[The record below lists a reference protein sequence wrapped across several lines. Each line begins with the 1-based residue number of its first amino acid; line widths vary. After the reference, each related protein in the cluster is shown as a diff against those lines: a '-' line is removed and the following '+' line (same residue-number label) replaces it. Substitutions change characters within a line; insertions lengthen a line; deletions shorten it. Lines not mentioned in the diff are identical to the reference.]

1 MRRAAIGLALITLA
15 GCASSPALHLAP
27 CTVADAPARCGTFEV
42 AESPT
47 SSRVLPLKVIVL
59 PATERN
65 VAPIF
70 VFGGGPGVPVT
81 PGAELEVK
89 LFAAER
95 RFHDTV
101 FVDERGAGGSAPL
114 VCPNAM
120 KAHEREMIEGDLFPA
135 SLVIDCRREL
145 EPKADLTH
153 YTFDDFTA
161 DVESLRKALGYER
174 IDIIA
179 LSAGTRAALTFLSHF
194 PSSVRSMLL
203 TGPVP
208 PENRIPLEFAR
219 DADAAMQILIRD
231 SASAFPSFESELAS
245 VRAWLGTHPMDIS
258 SAGYTIHMT
267 RGAFDEFLRTTMYTA
282 DRQALVP
289 LIVHLA
295 ATGEWQRIAPRFIN
309 YRRNFYDGLGIFLS
323 VTCPT
328 DVRYIKPGE
337 IHDDRVSRQVT
348 ACELWAPGLAPRVTV
363 ARTNVPVLIF
373 SGAIDPVTPPRWAD
387 VLARDLGN
395 ARIVTLANTGHTEF
409 NPCTDSIEVPFFD
422 AGSFALLDD
431 SCAKSLQRPPFATT
445 LP

>member
-1 MRRAAIGLALITLA
+1 MRRLAIASVLALA
-15 GCASSPALHLAP
+15 GCASQSNLHLAP
-27 CTVADAPARCGTFEV
+27 CRIADAPARCGTFD
-42 AESPT
+42 ARESQT
-47 SSRVLPLKVIVL
+47 SSRILPLKVIVL

-65 VAPIF
+65 VSPIF
-70 VFGGGPGVPVT
+70 LFGGGPGMPVT
-81 PGAELEVK
+81 PAAELEVK
-89 LFAAER
+89 LFGAER
-95 RFHDTV
+95 RLHDTI

-120 KAHEREMIEGDLFPA
+120 KAHERETIEGDLFPA
-135 SLVIDCRREL
+135 PLVADCRREL
-145 EPKADLTH
+145 ELKADLTR

-179 LSAGTRAALTFLSHF
+179 LSAGTRAALTFLSRF

-208 PENRIPLEFAR
+208 PENRIPLDFSR
-219 DADAAMQILIRD
+219 DADAAMQILTRD
-231 SASAFPSFESELAS
+231 SAAAFPSFGPELDS
-245 VRAWLGTHPMDIS
+245 VRTWLDTHPMDITS
-258 SAGYTIHMT
+258 GGYTIHVT
-267 RGAFDEFLRTTMYTA
+267 RGSFDEFLRTTMYTA
-282 DRQALVP
+282 ESQALVP

-295 ATGEWQRIAPRFIN
+295 ANGEWQRIAPRFIA
-309 YRRNFYDGLGIFLS
+309 YRKNFYDGLGIFLS

-328 DVRYIKPGE
+328 DVRYILPGE
-337 IHDDRVSRQVT
+337 VHDYRVSRQVA

-387 VLARDLGN
+387 ILAHDLGN

-422 AGSFALLDD
+422 AGSFAQLDD
-431 SCAKSLQRPPFATT
+431 VCAKTLQRPPFATT